1 MDMGMAA
8 IIRLERD
15 AAEVSCRPHKRTAR
29 ICLLNAPLIA
39 CFAENVPEAVIKRI
53 AKMQSLRVVFRDSC
67 FADSP
72 SKINVYEIF
81 KMLAPDTRVKVI

>member
-39 CFAENVPEAVIKRI
+39 
-53 AKMQSLRVVFRDSC
+53 QSDDKQKPHRY
-67 FADSP
+67 
-72 SKINVYEIF
+72 K
-81 KMLAPDTRVKVI
+81 DTGV